1 MVIYNYAKS
10 YQTDMKSVERK
21 NDSQIRG
28 LRAGISFAEKK
39 IIINQ
44 RKMRIYT

>member
-10 YQTDMKSVERK
+10 YQTDMKSVETK
-21 NDSQIRG
+21 MIRG

>member
-1 MVIYNYAKS
+1 MFCSISNRYEKRRN
-10 YQTDMKSVERK
+10 K
-21 NDSQIRG
+21 NDLQIRG

>member
-10 YQTDMKSVERK
+10 YQTDMKSVETK
-21 NDSQIRG
+21 MTSDKG